1 MLPRAIGR
9 VGVADVV
16 TLANAAVALGVVVL
30 VPVDVEMAV
39 RLLLVCG
46 VLDALDGVIARL
58 RGPSPIGHHL
68 DALADVAAF
77 GIAPAAV
84 GVQVVLMGTQ
94 PGSLLSVA
102 GWAAGGAYVIAAVL
116 RLALYATFDADR
128 SHTEGAQTTLAATI
142 LAAGVLIGFT
152 APVVIVGA
160 LATLSVLMLVPVRYP
175 DLHAHDAV
183 IMGGVQIAAIVLTL
197 PWLTP
202 GLQTL
207 GEGFTYGLLFLS
219 LGYLSLSPWFYW
231 G

>member
-9 VGVADVV
+9 VGAADVV
-16 TLANAAVALGVVVL
+16 TLANAGVALGVVVL

-46 VLDALDGVIARL
+46 VLDALDGVVARA
-58 RGPSPIGHHL
+58 RGASAIGHHL

-84 GVQVVLMGTQ
+84 GVQVVLMGTA
-94 PGSLLSVA
+94 PGAPVAVA
-102 GWAAGGAYVIAAVL
+102 GWAAGAAYVIAAVL
-116 RLALYATFDADR
+116 RLALYATYDADR

-152 APVVIVGA
+152 APVVIVGTLVV
-160 LATLSVLMLVPVRYP
+160 LAVLMLAPVRYP

-183 IMGGVQIAAIVLTL
+183 IMGGVQVAAIVLTL
-197 PWLTP
+197 PWLSS
-202 GLQTL
+202 GLQTM
-207 GEGFTYGLLFLS
+207 GEGFTYGLLFLA
-219 LGYLSLSPWFYW
+219 LGYLCLSPRLYW

>member
-16 TLANAAVALGVVVL
+16 TLANAVVALGVVV
-30 VPVDVEMAV
+30 VASVDVEMAV

-46 VLDALDGVIARL
+46 VLDALDGVLARSL
-58 RGPSPIGHHL
+58 GSSAIGHQL

-84 GVQVVLMGTQ
+84 GVQVVRAGAP
-94 PGSLLSVA
+94 PGSILALAAWVA
-102 GWAAGGAYVIAAVL
+102 GAMFVGSAVL

-128 SHTEGAQTTLAATI
+128 THTEGAQTTLAATI
-142 LAAGVLIGFT
+142 IAAGVLIGFT
-152 APVVIVGA
+152 APAVIV
-160 LATLSVLMLVPVRYP
+160 ATLVILALLMLAPVEYP

-183 IMGGVQIAAIVLTL
+183 IMGGVQVAAIVLTL
-197 PWLTP
+197 PWLAP
-202 GLQTL
+202 GLRTM

-219 LGYLSLSPWFYW
+219 LGYLCLSPRLYW

>member
-9 VGVADVV
+9 VSVADVV
-16 TLANAAVALGVVVL
+16 TLANAALALGVVAL
-30 VPVDVEMAV
+30 APVDVEMAA

-46 VLDALDGVIARL
+46 VLDALDGVLARSL
-58 RGPSPIGHHL
+58 GSSPIGHHL
-68 DALADVAAF
+68 DALADVASF

-84 GVQVVLMGTQ
+84 GVQVVALGTQ
-94 PGSLLSVA
+94 PGTLLAGAGWVA
-102 GWAAGGAYVIAAVL
+102 GGLFVVAAVL

-128 SHTEGAQTTLAATI
+128 THTEGAQTTLAATI

-152 APVVIVGA
+152 DPLVIVGGLGA
-160 LATLSVLMLVPVRYP
+160 LAFLMLAPVEYP

-183 IMGGVQIAAIVLTL
+183 IMGGVQVAAIVLTL
-197 PWLTP
+197 PWLTAE
-202 GLQTL
+202 LQTF

-219 LGYLSLSPWFYW
+219 LGYLCLGPRFYW